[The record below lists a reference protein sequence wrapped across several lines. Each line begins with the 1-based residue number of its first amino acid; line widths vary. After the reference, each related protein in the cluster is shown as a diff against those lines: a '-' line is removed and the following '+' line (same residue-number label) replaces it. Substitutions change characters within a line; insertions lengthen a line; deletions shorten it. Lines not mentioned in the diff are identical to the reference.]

1 MPRLERQ
8 EIEVTTGRS
17 LGDVSLIK
25 LNITSLRGPKLVT
38 LGSPRGHLFARDRH
52 VNATGVG
59 VNGNEVTVANESNR
73 TIGRA
78 FGSDV

>member
-17 LGDVSLIK
+17 LGDVSSIK